1 MKNFLCLTA
10 VCCVLFVS
18 PQSWAGTDV
27 DGQGTSVATTEKTEE
42 AVPLD
47 FFQINSGYVFESD
60 LNHGGSFGKQS
71 ELQNEFEYGHRIRLS
86 GNFYLHLGLAYDRYD
101 FGS

>member
-60 LNHGGSFGKQS
+60 LIMAAVSASRANSKTNSSTATAF
-71 ELQNEFEYGHRIRLS
+71 
-86 GNFYLHLGLAYDRYD
+86 A
-101 FGS
+101 